1 MDEVNNKARG
11 SRKTMHGVV
20 VSRSGDKSVVVLIE
34 TRKAHP
40 RYGKIF
46 RQRRKFHA
54 HDEKNEAEVGDRV
67 VIVESRPMSRTK
79 HWRLAEVIVKGA

>member
-1 MDEVNNKARG
+1 MDEVKNKARG

-20 VSRSGDKSVVVLIE
+20 VSRSGDKSVVVLTE
-34 TRKAHP
+34 TRKAHA

-54 HDEKNEAEVGDRV
+54 HDEKNEAEVGDKV

-79 HWRLAEVIVKGA
+79 HWRLAKVTVKGA